1 MKKKDK
7 KENAANEIPAE
18 EKIDAADWQVI
29 EEEKT
34 SEAAEAKEPEAKEQE
49 AKQETPAVDP
59 VEELKK
65 ELAEAKDKYMYL
77 QAEYQNFRRRAAKD
91 VTDARAYA
99 VADTLVP
106 FLTVFD
112 YLSMAETAA
121 NKSDNIDAIRQ
132 GLQMIIGQ
140 FFKAFEELGVSKF
153 ESVGK
158 DFDPQLHDAVTT
170 EPSDEIPEGKIIR
183 EWSGGFKI
191 GEKLLRP
198 ARVVVSGGKKA
209 EEKPE
214 EKPEENQEK
223 AE

>member
-49 AKQETPAVDP
+49 AKQEAPAVDP

-121 NKSDNIDAIRQ
+121 NKSDNIEAIRQ

-214 EKPEENQEK
+214 ENQEK

>member
-7 KENAANEIPAE
+7 KEKTSADIPAE
-18 EKIDAADWQVI
+18 EKIDAADWKIVD
-29 EEEKT
+29 EEKV
-34 SEAAEAKEPEAKEQE
+34 SAAEEAKET
-49 AKQETPAVDP
+49 ETEKTEPVADP

-65 ELAEAKDKYMYL
+65 ELAGAKDKYMYL

-99 VADTLVP
+99 VSDTLVP

-121 NKSDNIDAIRQ
+121 NKSDNIEAIRQ
-132 GLQMIIGQ
+132 GLQMIISQ

-153 ESVGK
+153 DSVGK
-158 DFDPQLHDAVTT
+158 DFDPQLHDAVST
-170 EPSDEIPEGKIIR
+170 EESEDVPEGKIIR
-183 EWSGGFKI
+183 EWCGGFKI

-198 ARVVVSGGKKA
+198 ARVVVSGGKK
-209 EEKPE
+209 E
-214 EKPEENQEK
+214 EENQEK

>member
-1 MKKKDK
+1 MKKKTKSDK
-7 KENAANEIPAE
+7 IEAAAQESPAE
-18 EKIDAADWQVI
+18 EKIDAADWQTV
-29 EEEKT
+29 EEEQVQEKA
-34 SEAAEAKEPEAKEQE
+34 EAAAETKEDAAPQ
-49 AKQETPAVDP
+49 PDP

-121 NKSDNIDAIRQ
+121 SKSDNIEAIRQ

-140 FFKAFEELGVSKF
+140 FFKAFEELGVTKF

-170 EPSDEIPEGKIIR
+170 EPSEEVPEGKVIR
-183 EWSGGFKI
+183 EWCGGFKI

-198 ARVVVSGGKKA
+198 ARVVVSGGKPA
-209 EEKPE
+209 EEKA
-214 EKPEENQEK
+214 ENQEK

>member
-18 EKIDAADWQVI
+18 EKIDASDWQVI
-29 EEEKT
+29 DEEKAP
-34 SEAAEAKEPEAKEQE
+34 EAAEAKESEAKEDV
-49 AKQETPAVDP
+49 PAADP

-121 NKSDNIDAIRQ
+121 SKSDNIVDA
-132 GLQMIIGQ
+132 L
-140 FFKAFEELGVSKF
+140 
-153 ESVGK
+153 
-158 DFDPQLHDAVTT
+158 
-170 EPSDEIPEGKIIR
+170 
-183 EWSGGFKI
+183 
-191 GEKLLRP
+191 
-198 ARVVVSGGKKA
+198 
-209 EEKPE
+209 
-214 EKPEENQEK
+214 
-223 AE
+223 